1 MINSASSISADFITQ
16 VGSQALNTRE
26 SSLRAAIQQA
36 SGQEVS
42 TVDMLNLQQQVQQW
56 SMLVQIISTVFKET
70 TDAMKGVIQKSA

>member
-16 VGSQALNTRE
+16 VGGQALNTRE
-26 SSLRAAIQQA
+26 TSLRAAIEQA
-36 SGQEVS
+36 NTNQAS

-70 TDAMKGVIQKSA
+70 TDAMKGVIQKSG